1 MLACDAGF
9 LAPPDAV
16 AAAVAAMSLS
26 TLSRAVFWVQIS
38 RGIRRC
44 LKGMGAKSLNRR
56 LLALLLTSMVALM
69 MILARILCICLGPW
83 YVLEHASG
91 MYVCICWYISANSI
105 LKIIILSNAATCQ
118 RKKSNLK
125 KCGEEFQLRV
135 GGDGVVQ
142 CREVAV
148 QAGDGV
154 GGRRLELW
162 RLKADNFEVKG
173 EGSQLF
179 V

>member
-1 MLACDAGF
+1 MKERKLEKLLLKRNSVSCSSQEIKWNNKCKP
-9 LAPPDAV
+9 LIP
-16 AAAVAAMSLS
+16 
-26 TLSRAVFWVQIS
+26 TLTNQIS

-91 MYVCICWYISANSI
+91 
-105 LKIIILSNAATCQ
+105 Q

-125 KCGEEFQLRV
+125 KCREEFQLRV
-135 GGDGVVQ
+135 V
-142 CREVAV
+142 
-148 QAGDGV
+148 
-154 GGRRLELW
+154 
-162 RLKADNFEVKG
+162 
-173 EGSQLF
+173 S
-179 V
+179 